1 MKDTPIQILDHIYY
15 KDEAS
20 LQTNRF
26 KIAPNGSKHMLD
38 KNFSVCFLST
48 DSRKL
53 FIASNEKTYDIQE
66 INQKNMTNR
75 VIYLSNQK
83 KVSIL
88 SCEEYED
95 RSIEKILF
103 KIIDL
108 HEKLK
113 NTKLNSSAPNYED
126 IKSIVNSWYWL
137 KYYFLTLNGLWI
149 LEPEE
154 VSYYGTTS

>member
-1 MKDTPIQILDHIYY
+1 MKKEYMIKLLDDIVFRNI
-15 KDEAS
+15 AS
-20 LQTNRF
+20 LKTNRF
-26 KIAPNGSKHMLD
+26 GIAPNGSKHMLD

-48 DSRKL
+48 DARKL

-66 INQKNMTNR
+66 INQKNMTKR

-88 SCEEYED
+88 SCEEYKD

-113 NTKLNSSAPNYED
+113 KHKIKFFYSKL
-126 IKSIVNSWYWL
+126 
-137 KYYFLTLNGLWI
+137 
-149 LEPEE
+149 
-154 VSYYGTTS
+154 

>member
-1 MKDTPIQILDHIYY
+1 MKKEYMNKFLNDAVFRNI
-15 KDEAS
+15 AS
-20 LQTNRF
+20 SKTNRF

-38 KNFSVCFLST
+38 KNFSVCFFST
-48 DSRKL
+48 DARKL

-66 INQKNMTNR
+66 IGQRNMTNR
-75 VIYLSNQK
+75 IIHLSNLK
-83 KVSIL
+83 KISIL
-88 SCEEYED
+88 SCEEHED

-126 IKSIVNSWYWL
+126 IKSIVNSWDR
-137 KYYFLTLNGLWI
+137 
-149 LEPEE
+149 
-154 VSYYGTTS
+154 

>member
-1 MKDTPIQILDHIYY
+1 MKKEYMIKLLDDIVFRNI
-15 KDEAS
+15 DS
-20 LQTNRF
+20 LKTNRF
-26 KIAPNGSKHMLD
+26 GIATNGLIHMLD

-48 DSRKL
+48 DTRKL

-66 INQKNMTNR
+66 INQKNMTKR

-88 SCEEYED
+88 SCEEYKD

-126 IKSIVNSWYWL
+126 IKSIVNSWY
-137 KYYFLTLNGLWI
+137 
-149 LEPEE
+149 
-154 VSYYGTTS
+154 

>member
-1 MKDTPIQILDHIYY
+1 MKKEYMIKLLDDIVFRNI
-15 KDEAS
+15 AS
-20 LQTNRF
+20 SKTNRF
-26 KIAPNGSKHMLD
+26 GIAPNGSKHMID

-53 FIASNEKTYDIQE
+53 FIASNEKTYYIQE

-75 VIYLSNQK
+75 VIHLSNQK
-83 KVSIL
+83 KISIL
-88 SCEEYED
+88 SCEEHGD

-113 NTKLNSSAPNYED
+113 NTKLNSSTPNYED
-126 IKSIVNSWYWL
+126 IKVIVNSWTDQSI
-137 KYYFLTLNGLWI
+137 LTLNGLWI

-154 VSYYGTTS
+154 VFYYGTTS